1 MRLAVRSLL
10 FSVVALVAHPAL
22 AQAPRSVYL
31 EELTWTEVR
40 DALRAGTTT
49 VIIPIGGTEQSGP
62 YVALGKH
69 NARVK
74 ALAQRIAEGLGNAL
88 VAPVVA
94 YVPEGNLA
102 PPTSHMRFPG
112 TITVPRAAFVATLE
126 SAARSFEIHGFREV
140 VFLGDHGGY
149 RGDLGRVAASLNAQ
163 WAGRDA
169 RAFVPPQYYAA
180 SSKGYAAILRAHGYP
195 DAEIGSHAGLADT
208 SLLLAVAPEMVRLE
222 RLRGGPRPS
231 PADGVYGGD
240 PRRASAELGRLGIE
254 AIVAETVEAVKR
266 DAASRAVR
274 TVPGMPPVVDP
285 ANLYSEAAA
294 GRFSPAVK
302 GALPR
307 VYVPNLRSGDVYV
320 IDPTTFKVVDR
331 FRVGSVPQH
340 IVPSWDLKTLWVT
353 NNASRS
359 PEGSL
364 TPIDPKTG
372 KPGPQVQVDDPYNMY
387 FTPDGKEAFVVAEA
401 FARLDFRDPHTMA
414 LHSRLQVPGCEGI
427 NHADFSID
435 GRYAIF
441 TCEFGGGRLAKID
454 MVKRK
459 VAGYLRLGE
468 TAMPQDVRV
477 SPDGRLFYVADMMA
491 GGVELIDG
499 DRFEKAGFIATGIG
513 PHGLYPSRDG
523 TKLYVA
529 NRGSSTI
536 RGGKPRGAG
545 SISVI
550 DFATRKVVANWPIPG
565 GGSPDMGNVSADGK
579 TLWLS
584 GRFDDVAYAIDTST
598 GAVKSI
604 PVGKEPHGLT
614 VWPQPGRYSL
624 GHTGNM
630 R

>member
-1 MRLAVRSLL
+1 MSLPLRGLLVSLL
-10 FSVVALVAHPAL
+10 LIAAAPAATAAQSSVF
-22 AQAPRSVYL
+22 L
-31 EELTWTEVR
+31 EDLTWTELR
-40 DALRAGTTT
+40 DAIRAGKTTIL
-49 VIIPIGGTEQSGP
+49 VPVGGTEQSGP
-62 YVALGKH
+62 YMALGKH
-69 NARVK
+69 NARVR
-74 ALAQRIAEGLGNAL
+74 ALAQRIAESLGNAL
-88 VAPVVA
+88 VAPVIA

-112 TITVPRAAFVATLE
+112 TITVPHGAFVATLE
-126 SAARSFEIHGFREV
+126 SAAQSFKIHGFRDV

-149 RGDLGRVAASLNAQ
+149 QEDLRRAAAQLNAV
-163 WAGRDA
+163 WTGSGA
-169 RAFVPPQYYAA
+169 RAIVPPEYYEA
-180 SSKGYAAILRAHGYP
+180 SSRSFAQVLRARGYTE
-195 DAEIGSHAGLADT
+195 DEIGKHAGLADT
-208 SLLLAVAPEMVRLE
+208 SLELAVAPQMVRVAQ
-222 RLRGGPRPS
+222 LRDATPN
-231 PADGVYGGD
+231 ADGVSGD
-240 PRRASAELGRLGIE
+240 PRRASIELGWLGANGVVE
-254 AIVAETVEAVKR
+254 RTVQGLKR
-266 DAASRAVR
+266 DESAAAVA
-274 TVPGMPPVVDP
+274 TIPGMPPVVDP
-285 ANLYSEAAA
+285 ANLYGEAGAGHLSAA
-294 GRFSPAVK
+294 VQ

-320 IDPTTFKVVDR
+320 IDPATYKVVDR
-331 FRVGSVPQH
+331 FRVGYVPQH
-340 IVPSWDLKTLWVT
+340 VVPSWDLQTLWVT

-359 PEGSL
+359 PNGSL

-372 KPGPQVQVDDPYNMY
+372 KPGPEIAVDDPYNMY
-387 FTPDGKEAFVVAEA
+387 FTADGKEAIVVAEA

-414 LHSRLQVPGCEGI
+414 LRSRLQVPGCKGI

-459 VAGYLRLGE
+459 VVGYLRLGE
-468 TAMPQDVRV
+468 MSMPQDIRIA
-477 SPDGRLFYVADMMA
+477 PDGKIFYVADMMD
-491 GGVELIDG
+491 GGVKLIDG
-499 DRFEKAGFIATGIG
+499 DRFKQVGFIATGVG

-529 NRGSSTI
+529 NRGSTTI
-536 RGGKPRGAG
+536 VGGEPHGPG

-550 DFATRKVVANWPIPG
+550 DFATRKVIANWPIPG

-584 GRFDDVAYAIDTST
+584 GRFDDVVYAIDTTT
-598 GAVKSI
+598 GTVRSI
-604 PVGKEPHGLT
+604 KVGTEPHGLT